1 MDRLS
6 SLRCLFYAFYYLVH
20 HNEGREDITKTFR
33 TFRYACDPF
42 IRIMLE
48 FCIMLDIRLSSC
60 W

>member
-1 MDRLS
+1 MRPALS
-6 SLRCLFYAFYYLVH
+6 SHAGLLLVVVH